1 MINQVDNTKVL
12 VVEERVNGHEVRIEK
27 LESETN
33 DLSKRTDSLSK
44 LEAILEMQVE
54 INKAQ
59 SISLENQNRQSE
71 KTFNAIN
78 KNLTQLNMM
87 TDRLKEDFDQSTNY
101 SKAEIQ
107 AIRKKIEDEENKRK
121 IDTGDWGVKIFYSLA
136 GLIPL
141 IILAYILAKNGW
153 N

>member
-1 MINQVDNTKVL
+1 MNDRNDSLKV
-12 VVEERVNGHEVRIEK
+12 VVLEEKVNHHDSRLDKHEIRIDK
-27 LESETN
+27 LEETIP
-33 DLSKRTDSLSK
+33 LMSR
-44 LEAILEMQVE
+44 LEAILEAQVE
-54 INKAQ
+54 LNRTQSLQMEQSNKT
-59 SISLENQNRQSE
+59 SE
-71 KTFNAIN
+71 KTFQAIN

-87 TDRLKEDFDQSTNY
+87 TDRLKEDFDESANY

-107 AIRKKIEDEENKRK
+107 AIRKKIEEEENRRK